1 MSGAYATNAG
11 REFSAETQK
20 AITGDATGDYRGG
33 VRTQRMGDPD
43 DVAQAVLFAIAQPIE
58 VNVAEIVVRP
68 AQDVR

>member
-1 MSGAYATNAG
+1 
-11 REFSAETQK
+11 
-20 AITGDATGDYRGG
+20 
-33 VRTQRMGDPD
+33 MGDPD